1 MNADP
6 VGDFILERLTAHIGY
21 LRKILK
27 RDYELLFAQLLLQ
40 AARDWFVYRRTLLL
54 PGFGARKE
62 KALARISY
70 SWFTEDDDYFGLVV
84 RKGKVCG
91 HIPCVIVCSTLNLDL
106 PIVRKLVVAKTFED
120 LGKIKNGC
128 LYSNG
133 ISRDTKTATSR
144 DIYKPHY

>member
-27 RDYELLFAQLLLQ
+27 RDYELLFSQLLLQ
-40 AARDWFVYRRTLLL
+40 AARDWFVYRYTLLL
-54 PGFGARKE
+54 PGFGHRKE
-62 KALARISY
+62 KALARTSY

-91 HIPCVIVCSTLNLDL
+91 HIPCVVVCATLNLDL
-106 PIVRKLVVAKTFED
+106 FIVRKLIAAKTFED
-120 LGKIKNGC
+120 LRKIKHGYLN
-128 LYSNG
+128 SND
-133 ISRDTKTATSR
+133 IDRDTKTITSR
-144 DIYKPHY
+144 YLY